1 MPDTS
6 PTRPP
11 AGVPPPG
18 APPGNDAP
26 VGAAA
31 SSSVAPASNDS
42 APPPAAYGRVLLKI
56 SGESLRGGAES
67 GGISA
72 ERVSYLAEQVRQAH
86 AMGVQVAVVLGG
98 GNIWRGGQAERRG
111 MDRATADYAGMLATV
126 INALA
131 LQDALEQ
138 LGIDTRT
145 QSALQMQAVAEPY
158 IRRRAIRHLEKG
170 RVVLFAA
177 GTGNPFMTTDTASAL
192 RALEI
197 NAEVLLMAKFSV
209 DGVYDADPRTHPEA
223 VRFDTLDYL
232 DALNLRLAVMD
243 STALSLCMENR
254 MPIVVFDMFKPG
266 SMRCILSGEKVGTT
280 IVGRD

>member
-1 MPDTS
+1 MPDAS

-11 AGVPPPG
+11 A
-18 APPGNDAP
+18 AATSGNDAP
-26 VGAAA
+26 SAGVAAA
-31 SSSVAPASNDS
+31 VTPAAGDASSAGD
-42 APPPAAYGRVLLKI
+42 APPAYRRVLLKI
-56 SGESLRGGAES
+56 SGESLRGPDEA
-67 GGISA
+67 GGISS
-72 ERVSYLAEQVRQAH
+72 ERVSYLAEQVRQAN
-86 AMGVQVAVVLGG
+86 AMGVQVAVVMGG